1 MFANMFIEIIDV
13 IAVFCMHCTVII
25 VVCIVTGKQL
35 NLPTCFICRHA
46 VTIYYVTMTVQ
57 FFSMFTLDIILY
69 IEKKNKNR
77 TTTYYGKYFHNKSEN

>member
-1 MFANMFIEIIDV
+1 MFIEIIDE

-46 VTIYYVTMTVQ
+46 VTILCDYDCSV
-57 FFSMFTLDIILY
+57 FFNVYARYNIIY
-69 IEKKNKNR
+69 RKKKQKQNN
-77 TTTYYGKYFHNKSEN
+77 NILW